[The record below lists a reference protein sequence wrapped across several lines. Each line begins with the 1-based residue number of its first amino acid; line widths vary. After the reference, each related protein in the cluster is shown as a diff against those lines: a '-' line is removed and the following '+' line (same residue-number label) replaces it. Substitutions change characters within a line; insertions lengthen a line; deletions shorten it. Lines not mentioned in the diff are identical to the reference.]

1 MIFMDVLSLKSFL
14 ILIAYL
20 CGSIP
25 TGLILSRIIAGID
38 VRKYGSHNIGA
49 TNVYRILGKK
59 LGGLTLLGDV
69 LKGFLPVYL
78 VYKIT
83 GSETWT
89 SIAALATFLG
99 HLYPLYLKF
108 SGGKGVATALGAFL
122 FLSPQ
127 IIVINILIFVL
138 VVGIFRY
145 VSLGSV
151 LAALAMPLLMCLF
164 PSYQYPTSY
173 IITATIIAILISYRH
188 KENFKRIIKGTESKI
203 GSKN

>member
-1 MIFMDVLSLKSFL
+1 MDVLSLKSFL

-99 HLYPLYLKF
+99 HLYPVYLKF

-127 IIVINILIFVL
+127 IIVINILIFIL

-151 LAALAMPLLMCLF
+151 FAALAMPLLMCLF
-164 PSYQYPTSY
+164 QSYQYPTSY
-173 IITATIIAILISYRH
+173 IITAAIIAILISYRH

-203 GSKN
+203 GSKS

>member
-1 MIFMDVLSLKSFL
+1 MDVLILRSLL
-14 ILIAYL
+14 ILTAYL

-38 VRKYGSHNIGA
+38 VREYGSHNIGA

-69 LKGFLPVYL
+69 LKGFLPVYF

-99 HLYPLYLKF
+99 HLYPVYLKF
-108 SGGKGVATALGAFL
+108 SGGKGVATALGVFL
-122 FLSPQ
+122 VLSPQ
-127 IIVINILIFVL
+127 IIVINILIFIL

-151 LAALAMPLLMCLF
+151 FAASAMPLLMCLF
-164 PSYQYPTSY
+164 HPHQYPTSY
-173 IITATIIAILISYRH
+173 IVTATIIAIMIGYRH